1 MLPLNQKDPIVDN
14 PFRLLGLSGIA
25 LQSKTVEEGVD
36 LARAV
41 ARALKDSE
49 KAPTHKKRLAA
60 SCIDELRN
68 PERAKAA
75 FEAFKGLSPDAVVS
89 RLVAVAN
96 QHQKISTQKLEA
108 AWLYKL
114 EEGAA
119 PSLHNAVRM
128 SSAAIEVTDI
138 VSMLQ
143 SPIRETSEIARKLFK
158 KTITS
163 VGDGRIEHGAP
174 IPVENETR
182 REMIGVLNL
191 RVAGRQMEFRDIERV
206 VRELGLINSS
216 SHCLPHYRLPAPET
230 SGVAQKVEY
239 PRPQHDV
246 FSHFHSIHAVERLLV
261 VHVAD
266 IHGGIRAQI
275 PKTDGSSCNILLS
288 RAICGPTATLC
299 IEGIIESIK
308 ETPRVSEST
317 ETRSSGSKEN
327 SPKGKRSKTQAK
339 KGALQEGK
347 NAAKSPKRSKSK
359 QV

>member
-1 MLPLNQKDPIVDN
+1 MLQLDSRDLIVDN

-25 LQSKTVEEGVD
+25 LQSKTVEEGID

-49 KAPTHKKRLAA
+49 KVPAHKKQLAA
-60 SCIDELRN
+60 SCINELRD

-96 QHQKISTQKLEA
+96 QHQKMSNERLEA

-119 PSLHNAVRM
+119 PSLRNAVRM
-128 SSAAIEVTDI
+128 SSAVIEVTDI
-138 VSMLQ
+138 VSLLQ
-143 SPIRETSEIARKLFK
+143 SPVRETSDIARKLFK

-163 VGDGRIEHGAP
+163 VGDGQIEHGAP

-191 RVAGRQMEFRDIERV
+191 RTAGRQIGFQDIERV
-206 VRELGLINSS
+206 IRELGLINSS
-216 SHCLPHYRLPAPET
+216 SHCLPHYRLPDSET
-230 SGVAQKVEY
+230 NGIAQRVEY
-239 PRPQHDV
+239 PRPQHSV
-246 FSHFHSIHAVERLLV
+246 FSHFHPIQAVERLLV

-266 IHGGIRAQI
+266 INGGIRAQM

-288 RAICGPTATLC
+288 RAICGATAALC
-299 IEGIIESIK
+299 IEGVIESIK
-308 ETPRVSEST
+308 EIKSRANTT
-317 ETRSSGSKEN
+317 ETRSSESKEGP
-327 SPKGKRSKTQAK
+327 SKSRRSKGQATKQPSAEGKRSTKTAK
-339 KGALQEGK
+339 RG
-347 NAAKSPKRSKSK
+347 KSK
-359 QV
+359 QA